1 VGNALYIVLQL
12 LAGKNKSRVD
22 VKNFV
27 ETSKMVGP
35 RASDV
40 AASAGY
46 IVICLIT
53 KAKYCTAAATT
64 AIPTTTTTSPA
75 ATTASAAKTALCC

>member
-1 VGNALYIVLQL
+1 MGNALYIVLQL

-27 ETSKMVGP
+27 EVSKMVGP

-40 AASAGY
+40 AASSGY
-46 IVICLIT
+46 LSILFI
-53 KAKYCTAAATT
+53 Y
-64 AIPTTTTTSPA
+64 
-75 ATTASAAKTALCC
+75 